1 MKDGHLESK
10 DLMIG
15 DWVNFGGDLPRYSKV
30 TELKTHDIQVCNYWI
45 YEVCITPIPLT
56 PEILE
61 KNWFVRYLESYYFV
75 PGDPSLTLKKIDGE
89 EISGYQIGHML
100 ADVYEPFILITYV
113 HELQHALRL
122 CGLNELADNFKI

>member
-15 DWVNFGGDLPRYSKV
+15 DWISFRGHLFRVNFPMLERINSGV
-30 TELKTHDIQVCNYWI
+30 
-45 YEVCITPIPLT
+45 EVDPIPLT

-61 KNWFVRYLESYYFV
+61 KNGFVFDHDVFDGIYPMINIIYCDYKLLVDDGKY
-75 PGDPSLTLKKIDGE
+75 IDGGE
-89 EISGYQIGHML
+89 NKN
-100 ADVYEPFILITYV
+100 ILYV

-122 CGLNELADNFKI
+122 CGLTDLADNFKV